1 MAFDRDTLRESVLDN
16 AEARVARDGAD
27 TLRARTLAVDA
38 GVSVGTIYNLFGS
51 MDGALDAL
59 FVRLLTRFE
68 GEALEAVSGM
78 TSAQGRLMALA
89 DAYLDFVARHE
100 AAWTAL
106 LAHNARREERPD
118 DETVARQGPAFDL
131 VGNVLAD
138 TVPDAGARRQ
148 LARLLWSSVH
158 GIVQLNYLGMATPK
172 AREATRAMVERL
184 VTLTL
189 AGLSAGGTASG

>member
-1 MAFDRDTLRESVLDN
+1 MAFDRDDLRERVLDN
-16 AEARVARDGAD
+16 AEARIASHGAE

-68 GEALEAVSGM
+68 AEARGLAHGDD
-78 TSAQGRLMALA
+78 ARARLMGLA
-89 DAYLDFVARHE
+89 DAYLDFVTRHE

-106 LAHNARREERPD
+106 LAHNARREDQPD

-131 VGNVLAD
+131 VGDVLAD
-138 TVPDAGARRQ
+138 AVRDAEERRL

-158 GIVQLNYLGMATPK
+158 GIVQLNYLGIAT
-172 AREATRAMVERL
+172 ADALTATRAMVARL
-184 VTLTL
+184 VDITL
-189 AGLSAGGTASG
+189 AGLGKPSA

>member
-1 MAFDRDTLRESVLDN
+1 MAFDRDDLRERVLDN
-16 AEARVARDGAD
+16 AEARIASHGAE

-68 GEALEAVSGM
+68 AEARGLAHGDN
-78 TSAQGRLMALA
+78 ARARLMGLA
-89 DAYLDFVARHE
+89 DAYLDFVTRHE

-106 LAHNARREERPD
+106 LAHNARREGQPD

-131 VGNVLAD
+131 VGDVLAD
-138 TVPDAGARRQ
+138 AVRDAEERRL

-158 GIVQLNYLGMATPK
+158 GIVQLNYLGIAT
-172 AREATRAMVERL
+172 ADALTATRAMVARL
-184 VTLTL
+184 VDITL
-189 AGLSAGGTASG
+189 AGLGKPSA